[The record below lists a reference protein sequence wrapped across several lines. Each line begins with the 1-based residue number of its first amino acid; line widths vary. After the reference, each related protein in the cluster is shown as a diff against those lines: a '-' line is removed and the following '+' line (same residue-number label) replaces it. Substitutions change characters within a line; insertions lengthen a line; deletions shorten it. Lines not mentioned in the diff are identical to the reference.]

1 MLDVVGKTTARLPNA
16 RETVVL
22 ALEDP
27 AIKGA
32 IHRGARKAQVKQYAS
47 VTRYGRGGACE
58 HTSDFEQATYLA
70 LLGDYCDEYAALTPE
85 ERPTFV
91 EKLAMS
97 IAWHEVYPMK
107 REVPPA
113 EPRESDEVGSH
124 GSRVL
129 ACDDISLNGR
139 KRHPNWIS
147 AHAFESELIERI
159 DRQSAAPPADE
170 QTETMYER
178 MHRVLGAQK
187 ADWMLDYENS
197 RYESPKTSAERV
209 RYHRLRKNLDGM

>member
-1 MLDVVGKTTARLPNA
+1 MLDVVGKTAATLPNA

-32 IHRGARKAQVKQYAS
+32 IHRGARKAQVNKYAS

-70 LLGDYCDEYAALTPE
+70 LLGDYCDQYAALTPE

-124 GSRVL
+124 RSRVL

-139 KRHPNWIS
+139 KRYPNWIS
-147 AHAFESELIERI
+147 ARALESEFIECI
-159 DRQSAAPPADE
+159 DRQRAETPAQE
-170 QTETMYER
+170 QPETKYER
-178 MHRVLGAQK
+178 MCRILGPQK
-187 ADWMLDYENS
+187 ADWMLDYENH
-197 RYESPKTSAERV
+197 RYESAKTTAERV
-209 RYHRLRKNLDGM
+209 CYCRLRKKIARM